1 MICPVVPGSSRYAA
15 NYKMALRGI
24 RFCKDCAN
32 ILYAKEENDSE
43 TNNKSLIY
51 SCRICDY
58 TEKATK
64 AEDCLVYHR
73 QVRRLAEH
81 VATDYKDYPLD
92 PTLSRTTDVT
102 CPRCMFNEAVYFHS
116 ENESGEAGM
125 RLTFVCANRN
135 GETPCGYS
143 WQSLVN

>member
-1 MICPVVPGSSRYAA
+1 
-15 NYKMALRGI
+15 MALRGI

-32 ILYAKEENDSE
+32 ILYAKEQYDSE
-43 TNNKSLIY
+43 NNNRALIY

-64 AEDCLVYHR
+64 AEDYLVYHR

-92 PTLSRTTDVT
+92 PTLSRTVEII
-102 CPRCMFNEAVYFHS
+102 CPRCDYHEAVFFHS

-125 RLTFVCANRN
+125 RLTYVCANRN
-135 GETPCGYS
+135 EEGTCGYS
-143 WQSLVN
+143 WQS

>member
-1 MICPVVPGSSRYAA
+1 
-15 NYKMALRGI
+15 MALRGI

-32 ILYAKEENDSE
+32 ILYAKEHYDSD
-43 TNNKSLIY
+43 NGNRGLIY

-58 TEKATK
+58 TERAAK

-92 PTLSRTTDVT
+92 PTLSRSTDIE
-102 CPRCMFNEAVYFHS
+102 CPRCGNRGAIFFHS

-125 RLTFVCANRN
+125 RLTYVCVRRDEIEA
-135 GETPCGYS
+135 CGFS
-143 WQSLVN
+143 WQS